1 MSGLSDGYVNPAT
14 QHVTEQQRA
23 QALSEIQKLSNV
35 MGQQQQKPILK
46 LLREMGIEPKYMTVV
61 VGDIPTDCIV
71 IPKQELMS
79 KEYAYLAGVP
89 LEQLEGN
96 VSGETSTEVG

>member
-1 MSGLSDGYVNPAT
+1 MSGLDGNPAS

-23 QALSEIQKLSNV
+23 QALSAIQKLSNV

-61 VGDIPTDCIV
+61 VGDVPTDCVV